1 MDKNF
6 FIIYMYPWKY
16 YLYYNRQIIYFQYII
31 IDSFWILLLV
41 KIADKN
47 SADLF
52 IATKRVA
59 QLIKNIKTV
68 PKPAWIEELLT
79 NL

>member
-1 MDKNF
+1 MDKIF
-6 FIIYMYPWKY
+6 FIMYMYPWKY

-47 SADLF
+47 SDDLF

-59 QLIKNIKTV
+59 QLIKNIKTA